1 MGRWTSGS
9 SIAGAWAMPNVQ
21 RAQRQKLVRSAP
33 DAIVVAGLSDLRAY
47 GHLWGSAFI
56 CCLVGGAGL
65 SLGEPAR
72 NVLAPC
78 APIQAVIS

>member
-1 MGRWTSGS
+1 MDVRIEYRWGVGDAERTK
-9 SIAGAWAMPNVQ
+9 GAA
-21 RAQRQKLVRSAP
+21 AELVRSAP